1 MITNSKLFGALAV
14 LFAMIAVSYIFG
26 SSPLDFFNQT
36 AYLIFPVLAAVCG
49 FFVAKIYGFS
59 DANGRRI
66 LMIALGFTFWALGDI
81 LWYLFTT
88 FLNINPFPSVADVFY
103 LLGYPLVLTGIYLT
117 LHQAQ
122 IGFKDLKKIS
132 NSALVIN
139 VLLVCALIW
148 IVSYYGIYQVYDS
161 EAGTLYNFFSIG
173 YGVADLILIIASMFA
188 FTIISVYR
196 GGKLATF
203 WLRMIVGFLLFLIA
217 DILFALFDA
226 QYEAGLKP
234 YIYIDL
240 IYIASYLFFTYG
252 MLIKFITIHRLQQD
266 VKKQL
271 VQENTSV
278 KSPTSNVVG

>member
-1 MITNSKLFGALAV
+1 MTINSKLFGALAV
-14 LFAMIAVSYIFG
+14 LFAMIAVSYTFG
-26 SSPLDFFNQT
+26 SSSLDFFNQT
-36 AYLIFPVLAAVCG
+36 AYLIFPVLAAVCC
-49 FFVAKIYGFS
+49 FLVAKIYGFR

-81 LWYLFTT
+81 IFYLFANY
-88 FLNINPFPSVADVFY
+88 LHIDPFPSLADIFY
-103 LLGYPLVLTGIYLT
+103 LSGYPLVFAGIYLS

-122 IGFKDLKKIS
+122 IGLKDLKNIS
-132 NSALVIN
+132 NSALTIN
-139 VLLVCALIW
+139 LLLACVLILLV
-148 IVSYYGIYQVYDS
+148 SYFGIYLAYDS
-161 EAGTLYNFFSIG
+161 EAGIWFNFFSIG
-173 YGVADLILIIASMFA
+173 YGIADLVLIIASVFA

-240 IYIASYLFFTYG
+240 IYIASYLSFTYA
-252 MLIKFITIHRLQQD
+252 MLNKFLALND
-266 VKKQL
+266 LNKNVKEL
-271 VQENTSV
+271 LTQENKTADI
-278 KSPTSNVVG
+278 PGQ